1 MTRITEPQPI
11 IGLVEGQL
19 ILCGDTW
26 VPVSLETATSFV
38 EGDRLIALQDRAE
51 LLYVPARD
59 RRIVDEAVRRA
70 YDAFT
75 ALARVSDEAI
85 SSFYTSFADNLAND
99 EIFSRIL
106 DANASDV
113 EAARLKNRSTTRLA
127 LTPQMRNDMIAGLQM
142 WAHIELAKESLL
154 ETVTHKGWAV
164 EKWSSPLGVVGFV
177 FEGRP
182 NVFADATGV
191 LRTGN
196 TVVFRIGSD
205 ALNTAKVISELALQP
220 ALIASGLPDGA
231 VSLIDS
237 PSHAAGWELF
247 SDTRVALAVARGS
260 GFAVGQLGAVA
271 RQAGVAVSLHGTG
284 GAWMIVGQSAN
295 PQRLSSTIVNSLD
308 RKVCNTANVVTI
320 CESSFQEHSALVLQA
335 ASKAG
340 ANRGGSAVVHVID
353 SEFNRYA
360 DVSVPGNVRLIAM
373 PLKELATEWEWETE
387 PEFCLVVVEDI
398 QEAINLFNEYSPQ
411 FVVSCVSDVD
421 TEMSAV
427 WAQCNAP
434 FVGDGFTR
442 WVDGQYAL
450 NRPELGLAN
459 WQSGRLLAR
468 GGVLS
473 GDGVHTIR
481 LKVVQSDDS
490 LHR

>member
-11 IGLVEGQL
+11 VQLAAGQL

-26 VPVSLETATSFV
+26 VPVSPETASSFV

-59 RRIVDEAVRRA
+59 RTIVDDAVGRA
-70 YDAFT
+70 FNAFV
-75 ALARVSDEAI
+75 ALASVSDEAI
-85 SSFYTSFADNLAND
+85 SSFYTSFANNLAD
-99 EIFSRIL
+99 DHIFSRIL
-106 DANASDV
+106 EANAADV
-113 EAARLKNRSTTRLA
+113 KTAQARNRSTTRLV
-127 LTPQMRNDMIAGLQM
+127 LTPQMRSDMIAGLQM
-142 WAHIELAKESLL
+142 WAHIDLKKESLL
-154 ETVTHKGWAV
+154 ETVSHQGWAV

-220 ALIASGLPDGA
+220 ALVSSGLPIGA

-247 SDTRVALAVARGS
+247 SDKRVALAVARGS

-284 GAWMIVGQSAN
+284 GAWMIVGQSAE
-295 PQRLSSTIVNSLD
+295 PHRLFSTIVNSLD
-308 RKVCNTANVVTI
+308 RKVCNTVNVITL
-320 CESSFQEHSALVLQA
+320 CESVFNEQSAIVLQA
-335 ASKAG
+335 ASEAG
-340 ANRGGSAVVHVID
+340 KKRDGKAVVHVVD
-353 SEFNRYA
+353 TQLERYA
-360 DVSVPGNVRLIAM
+360 DVVLPENVHLAAT
-373 PLKELATEWEWETE
+373 PLSELAKEWEWETE
-387 PEFCLVVVEDI
+387 PEFSLVVVRDV
-398 QEAINLFNEYSPQ
+398 QEGINWFNEYSPQ
-411 FVVSCVSDVD
+411 FVVSCVSDD
-421 TEMSAV
+421 KTEMSDV

-450 NRPELGLAN
+450 ERPELGLAN

-481 LKVVQSDDS
+481 LKVTQTDAS

>member
-1 MTRITEPQPI
+1 MTRITELTP
-11 IGLVEGQL
+11 GQL

-26 VPVSLETATSFV
+26 VPVSSDVAASFT
-38 EGDRLIALQDRAE
+38 EGDRLIALQERAE
-51 LLYVPARD
+51 LLHVPARD
-59 RRIVDEAVRRA
+59 LRIVHDAVEQADRA
-70 YDAFT
+70 FAR
-75 ALARVSDEAI
+75 LAQTSDEAI
-85 SSFYTSFADNLAND
+85 SAFYEYFADNLSND
-99 EIFSRIL
+99 EVFSQIVL
-106 DANASDV
+106 ANAADV
-113 EAARLKNRSTTRLA
+113 EAAKAKNRSTTRLL
-127 LTPQMRNDMIAGLQM
+127 LTPQMRTDMIAGLRM
-142 WAHIELAKESLL
+142 WAKIDLHKESLL
-154 ETVTHKGWAV
+154 ETVVHDGWRV

-205 ALNTAKVISELALQP
+205 ALNTAKVISQLALQP
-220 ALIASGLPDGA
+220 ALVSSGLPLGA

-237 PSHAAGWELF
+237 PSHAAGWALF
-247 SDTRVALAVARGS
+247 SDKRVALAVARGS

-284 GAWMIVGQSAN
+284 GAWMIAGQTAN
-295 PQRLSSTIVNSLD
+295 PQRLRDVIVHSLD
-308 RKVCNTANVVTI
+308 RKVCNTVNVVSI
-320 CESSFQEHSALVLQA
+320 CESTFDQQSAIVLEA
-335 ASKAG
+335 ASTAG
-340 ANRGGSAVVHVID
+340 KSRGGSAVVHV
-353 SEFNRYA
+353 A
-360 DVSVPGNVRLIAM
+360 DPDLARFKKHSIPKNVRMVAM
-373 PLKELATEWEWETE
+373 TTDDLAREWEWETE
-387 PEFCLVVVEDI
+387 PEFSLVVVRDCE
-398 QEAINLFNEYSPQ
+398 EAIELFNKYSPQ
-411 FVVSCVSDVD
+411 FVVSCLSENQQELD
-421 TEMSAV
+421 AV

-481 LKVVQSDDS
+481 LKVAQSNS
-490 LHR
+490 TLHR

>member
-1 MTRITEPQPI
+1 MTRITELTP
-11 IGLVEGQL
+11 GQL

-26 VPVSLETATSFV
+26 VPVSHDLAGSFSD
-38 EGDRLIALQDRAE
+38 GDRLIALQERAE
-51 LLYVPARD
+51 LLHIPARD
-59 RRIVDEAVRRA
+59 LGIVHEAVDEAKR
-70 YDAFT
+70 AFT
-75 ALARVSDEAI
+75 HLAQLSDEAI
-85 SSFYTSFADNLAND
+85 RAFYEDFADNLSND
-99 EIFSRIL
+99 EIFSHIL
-106 DANASDV
+106 LANTADV
-113 EAARLKNRSTTRLA
+113 EAALAKNRSTTRLL
-127 LTPQMRNDMIAGLQM
+127 LTPQMRNDMIAGLRM
-142 WAHIELAKESLL
+142 WATIDLRKESLL
-154 ETVTHKGWAV
+154 ETVSHDGWRV

-205 ALNTAKVISELALQP
+205 ALNTAKAISELALTP
-220 ALIASGLPDGA
+220 ALKSSGLPTGA

-237 PSHAAGWELF
+237 PSHAAGWALF
-247 SDTRVALAVARGS
+247 SDKRVALAVARGS

-284 GAWMIVGQSAN
+284 GAWMIAGQTAHH
-295 PQRLSSTIVNSLD
+295 QRLREVIVHSLD
-308 RKVCNTANVVTI
+308 RKVCNTVNVVSI
-320 CESSFQEHSALVLQA
+320 CESAFAQQSALVLEA
-335 ASKAG
+335 ASVAG
-340 ANRGGSAVVHVID
+340 RNRGGSAIVHIVE
-353 SEFNRYA
+353 S
-360 DVSVPGNVRLIAM
+360 DVERFAQVSLPENVRLSTM
-373 PLKELATEWEWETE
+373 TSDELATEWEWETE
-387 PEFCLVVVEDI
+387 PEFSLVVVDDVE
-398 QEAINLFNEYSPQ
+398 QAIELFNRFSPQ
-411 FVVSCVSDVD
+411 FVVSCIS
-421 TEMSAV
+421 ESSEELNAV
-427 WAQCNAP
+427 WAKCNAP

-481 LKVVQSDDS
+481 LKVSQNDASI
-490 LHR
+490 HR